1 METQTKF
8 QNLPELKHLP
18 VNDAKPSQYDIV
30 FKQSS
35 LIERNMVN

>member
-8 QNLPELKHLP
+8 QNVPELKHLL
-18 VNDAKPSQYDIV
+18 VNEVKPSYDFV

-35 LIERNMVN
+35 LIV

>member
-18 VNDAKPSQYDIV
+18 VNEVKPSYDIV

-35 LIERNMVN
+35 LIVKKMVN

>member
-8 QNLPELKHLP
+8 QDLPELKHLA
-18 VNDAKPSQYDIV
+18 VNVVKPSCEIV

-35 LIERNMVN
+35 LIV